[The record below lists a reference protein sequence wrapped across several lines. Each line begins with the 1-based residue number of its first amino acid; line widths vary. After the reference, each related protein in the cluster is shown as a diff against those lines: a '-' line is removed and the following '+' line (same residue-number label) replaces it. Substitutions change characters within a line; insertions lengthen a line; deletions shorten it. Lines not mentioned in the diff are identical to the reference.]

1 MRSVPTLS
9 PSINAR
15 SASERGSGSPPKSS
29 MPPRSRTLHGSGSGE
44 STVSAEPLIPS
55 SDARRRPSWLHEGMH
70 EQVEGGFG
78 AWYRRHRWWA
88 DPLGM
93 AIFAVVMA
101 AFGFRGIWGPF
112 SLLQEPLSPWW
123 ALVLALPA
131 CAIALF
137 KRRMPVTVLVLVSL
151 LFVADLLTVG
161 GLGTLVVLLDV
172 LWTAAFLADSRGR
185 RMLLVLLGAATVVLF
200 LCAWLLTDVSF
211 PVAFLIGVQ
220 FGAIFGTDYWWAV
233 AVSQAHEL
241 AELHRQRAEHAAAVA
256 ERDRVEAV
264 QRERETM
271 ARELHDVVAGHV
283 MAMAIR
289 AEAALSTPP
298 DPPRDREA
306 LQAVR
311 DAGLDAHAA
320 LRSMISVLRRGEG
333 SPASSPR
340 WGDLEGIVQEAER
353 AGLTVR
359 LVADHVGDVGSA
371 LEQAVIRIVR
381 EALNNCIRHAS
392 GAEVDVI
399 IRRSGPEVRVE
410 VRSRGGSPSG
420 ASTSADGGWGLQML
434 RERVAALGAPSLP
447 GRSPAD
453 GRWKVASRRRQRH
466 ERADGAAG
474 GRPRRD
480 QGGAAHHARG
490 AGDHGGREAADGDVA
505 VRNAAALRPDV
516 VLMDLRMPG
525 RDGISATA
533 EIVERHLSDVL
544 VLTSFDEDDLVF
556 GAIRAGAV
564 GFLLKTVDAPTL
576 GGAVRAIAAGEG
588 ALDPRVTRRALAA
601 VAESAAVPAQVRR
614 REGMV
619 ELTAREQDVLDG
631 ILQGWSNAQLAAR
644 LRISVPTVK
653 THVSNVLT
661 KLGARSRSHAAA
673 LVRGRDD

>member
-1 MRSVPTLS
+1 
-9 PSINAR
+9 
-15 SASERGSGSPPKSS
+15 
-29 MPPRSRTLHGSGSGE
+29 
-44 STVSAEPLIPS
+44 
-55 SDARRRPSWLHEGMH
+55 MH

-137 KRRMPVTVLVLVSL
+137 KRRLPVTVLVLVSL

-185 RMLLVLLGAATVVLF
+185 RMLLALLGAATVVLF

-298 DPPRDREA
+298 DHPRDREA

-381 EALNNCIRHAS
+381 EALNNCIRHAR

-420 ASTSADGGWGLQML
+420 ASTSADEGWGLQML
-434 RERVAALGAPSLP
+434 RERVAALG
-447 GRSPAD
+447 
-453 GRWKVASRRRQRH
+453 
-466 ERADGAAG
+466 GAFIAGPVAG
-474 GRPRRD
+474 GWSVE
-480 QGGAAHHARG
+480 
-490 AGDHGGREAADGDVA
+490 GRIPTEAAA
-505 VRNAAALRPDV
+505 
-516 VLMDLRMPG
+516 
-525 RDGISATA
+525 
-533 EIVERHLSDVL
+533 
-544 VLTSFDEDDLVF
+544 
-556 GAIRAGAV
+556 
-564 GFLLKTVDAPTL
+564 
-576 GGAVRAIAAGEG
+576 
-588 ALDPRVTRRALAA
+588 
-601 VAESAAVPAQVRR
+601 
-614 REGMV
+614 
-619 ELTAREQDVLDG
+619 
-631 ILQGWSNAQLAAR
+631 
-644 LRISVPTVK
+644 
-653 THVSNVLT
+653 
-661 KLGARSRSHAAA
+661 
-673 LVRGRDD
+673 

>member
-1 MRSVPTLS
+1 
-9 PSINAR
+9 
-15 SASERGSGSPPKSS
+15 
-29 MPPRSRTLHGSGSGE
+29 
-44 STVSAEPLIPS
+44 
-55 SDARRRPSWLHEGMH
+55 MH

-131 CAIALF
+131 CALALF
-137 KRRMPVTVLVLVSL
+137 KRRLPVTVLVLVSL

-256 ERDRVEAV
+256 ERGRVEAV

-298 DPPRDREA
+298 DHPRDREA

-359 LVADHVGDVGSA
+359 LVADHVDDVGSA

-410 VRSRGGSPSG
+410 VRSRGGSPSR
-420 ASTSADGGWGLQML
+420 ASASADEGWGLQML
-434 RERVAALGAPSLP
+434 RERV
-447 GRSPAD
+447 
-453 GRWKVASRRRQRH
+453 
-466 ERADGAAG
+466 
-474 GRPRRD
+474 
-480 QGGAAHHARG
+480 
-490 AGDHGGREAADGDVA
+490 
-505 VRNAAALRPDV
+505 
-516 VLMDLRMPG
+516 
-525 RDGISATA
+525 TA
-533 EIVERHLSDVL
+533 
-544 VLTSFDEDDLVF
+544 
-556 GAIRAGAV
+556 
-564 GFLLKTVDAPTL
+564 L
-576 GGAVRAIAAGEG
+576 GGAFTAGPIAG
-588 ALDPRVTRRALAA
+588 
-601 VAESAAVPAQVRR
+601 
-614 REGMV
+614 
-619 ELTAREQDVLDG
+619 
-631 ILQGWSNAQLAAR
+631 GWSVEG
-644 LRISVPTVK
+644 RIPME
-653 THVSNVLT
+653 
-661 KLGARSRSHAAA
+661 AAA
-673 LVRGRDD
+673 

>member
-1 MRSVPTLS
+1 
-9 PSINAR
+9 
-15 SASERGSGSPPKSS
+15 
-29 MPPRSRTLHGSGSGE
+29 
-44 STVSAEPLIPS
+44 
-55 SDARRRPSWLHEGMH
+55 MH

-123 ALVLALPA
+123 ALGLALPA
-131 CAIALF
+131 CALALF

-185 RMLLVLLGAATVVLF
+185 RMLLALLGAATVVLF

-434 RERVAALGAPSLP
+434 RERVAALG
-447 GRSPAD
+447 
-453 GRWKVASRRRQRH
+453 
-466 ERADGAAG
+466 GAFIAGPVAG
-474 GRPRRD
+474 GWSVE
-480 QGGAAHHARG
+480 
-490 AGDHGGREAADGDVA
+490 GRIPTEAAA
-505 VRNAAALRPDV
+505 
-516 VLMDLRMPG
+516 
-525 RDGISATA
+525 
-533 EIVERHLSDVL
+533 
-544 VLTSFDEDDLVF
+544 
-556 GAIRAGAV
+556 
-564 GFLLKTVDAPTL
+564 
-576 GGAVRAIAAGEG
+576 
-588 ALDPRVTRRALAA
+588 
-601 VAESAAVPAQVRR
+601 
-614 REGMV
+614 
-619 ELTAREQDVLDG
+619 
-631 ILQGWSNAQLAAR
+631 
-644 LRISVPTVK
+644 
-653 THVSNVLT
+653 
-661 KLGARSRSHAAA
+661 
-673 LVRGRDD
+673 

>member
-1 MRSVPTLS
+1 
-9 PSINAR
+9 
-15 SASERGSGSPPKSS
+15 
-29 MPPRSRTLHGSGSGE
+29 
-44 STVSAEPLIPS
+44 
-55 SDARRRPSWLHEGMH
+55 MH

-131 CAIALF
+131 CALALF

-434 RERVAALGAPSLP
+434 RERVAALG
-447 GRSPAD
+447 
-453 GRWKVASRRRQRH
+453 
-466 ERADGAAG
+466 GAFIAGPVAG
-474 GRPRRD
+474 GWSVE
-480 QGGAAHHARG
+480 
-490 AGDHGGREAADGDVA
+490 GRIPTEAAA
-505 VRNAAALRPDV
+505 
-516 VLMDLRMPG
+516 
-525 RDGISATA
+525 
-533 EIVERHLSDVL
+533 
-544 VLTSFDEDDLVF
+544 
-556 GAIRAGAV
+556 
-564 GFLLKTVDAPTL
+564 
-576 GGAVRAIAAGEG
+576 
-588 ALDPRVTRRALAA
+588 
-601 VAESAAVPAQVRR
+601 
-614 REGMV
+614 
-619 ELTAREQDVLDG
+619 
-631 ILQGWSNAQLAAR
+631 
-644 LRISVPTVK
+644 
-653 THVSNVLT
+653 
-661 KLGARSRSHAAA
+661 
-673 LVRGRDD
+673 

>member
-1 MRSVPTLS
+1 
-9 PSINAR
+9 
-15 SASERGSGSPPKSS
+15 
-29 MPPRSRTLHGSGSGE
+29 
-44 STVSAEPLIPS
+44 
-55 SDARRRPSWLHEGMH
+55 MH

-131 CAIALF
+131 CALALF
-137 KRRMPVTVLVLVSL
+137 KRRLPVTVLVLVSL

-434 RERVAALGAPSLP
+434 RERVAALG
-447 GRSPAD
+447 
-453 GRWKVASRRRQRH
+453 
-466 ERADGAAG
+466 GAFIAGPVAG
-474 GRPRRD
+474 GWSVE
-480 QGGAAHHARG
+480 
-490 AGDHGGREAADGDVA
+490 GRIPTEAAA
-505 VRNAAALRPDV
+505 
-516 VLMDLRMPG
+516 
-525 RDGISATA
+525 
-533 EIVERHLSDVL
+533 
-544 VLTSFDEDDLVF
+544 
-556 GAIRAGAV
+556 
-564 GFLLKTVDAPTL
+564 
-576 GGAVRAIAAGEG
+576 
-588 ALDPRVTRRALAA
+588 
-601 VAESAAVPAQVRR
+601 
-614 REGMV
+614 
-619 ELTAREQDVLDG
+619 
-631 ILQGWSNAQLAAR
+631 
-644 LRISVPTVK
+644 
-653 THVSNVLT
+653 
-661 KLGARSRSHAAA
+661 
-673 LVRGRDD
+673 

>member
-1 MRSVPTLS
+1 
-9 PSINAR
+9 
-15 SASERGSGSPPKSS
+15 
-29 MPPRSRTLHGSGSGE
+29 
-44 STVSAEPLIPS
+44 
-55 SDARRRPSWLHEGMH
+55 MH

-112 SLLQEPLSPWW
+112 SLPQEPLSPWW

-131 CAIALF
+131 CALALF

-359 LVADHVGDVGSA
+359 LVADHVDDVGSA

-410 VRSRGGSPSG
+410 VRSRGGSPSR
-420 ASTSADGGWGLQML
+420 ASASADGGWGLQML
-434 RERVAALGAPSLP
+434 RERVAALG
-447 GRSPAD
+447 
-453 GRWKVASRRRQRH
+453 
-466 ERADGAAG
+466 GAFTAGPVAG
-474 GRPRRD
+474 GWSVE
-480 QGGAAHHARG
+480 
-490 AGDHGGREAADGDVA
+490 GRIPTEAAA
-505 VRNAAALRPDV
+505 
-516 VLMDLRMPG
+516 
-525 RDGISATA
+525 
-533 EIVERHLSDVL
+533 
-544 VLTSFDEDDLVF
+544 
-556 GAIRAGAV
+556 
-564 GFLLKTVDAPTL
+564 
-576 GGAVRAIAAGEG
+576 
-588 ALDPRVTRRALAA
+588 
-601 VAESAAVPAQVRR
+601 
-614 REGMV
+614 
-619 ELTAREQDVLDG
+619 
-631 ILQGWSNAQLAAR
+631 
-644 LRISVPTVK
+644 
-653 THVSNVLT
+653 
-661 KLGARSRSHAAA
+661 
-673 LVRGRDD
+673 

>member
-1 MRSVPTLS
+1 
-9 PSINAR
+9 
-15 SASERGSGSPPKSS
+15 
-29 MPPRSRTLHGSGSGE
+29 
-44 STVSAEPLIPS
+44 
-55 SDARRRPSWLHEGMH
+55 MH

-137 KRRMPVTVLVLVSL
+137 KRRLPVTVLVLVSL

-340 WGDLEGIVQEAER
+340 WGDLEGIVQEAKR

-434 RERVAALGAPSLP
+434 RERVAALG
-447 GRSPAD
+447 
-453 GRWKVASRRRQRH
+453 
-466 ERADGAAG
+466 GAFIAGPVAG
-474 GRPRRD
+474 GWSVE
-480 QGGAAHHARG
+480 
-490 AGDHGGREAADGDVA
+490 GR
-505 VRNAAALRPDV
+505 
-516 VLMDLRMPG
+516 
-525 RDGISATA
+525 I
-533 EIVERHLSDVL
+533 
-544 VLTSFDEDDLVF
+544 
-556 GAIRAGAV
+556 
-564 GFLLKTVDAPTL
+564 PT
-576 GGAVRAIAAGEG
+576 E
-588 ALDPRVTRRALAA
+588 A
-601 VAESAAVPAQVRR
+601 VA
-614 REGMV
+614 
-619 ELTAREQDVLDG
+619 
-631 ILQGWSNAQLAAR
+631 
-644 LRISVPTVK
+644 
-653 THVSNVLT
+653 
-661 KLGARSRSHAAA
+661 
-673 LVRGRDD
+673 

>member
-1 MRSVPTLS
+1 
-9 PSINAR
+9 
-15 SASERGSGSPPKSS
+15 
-29 MPPRSRTLHGSGSGE
+29 
-44 STVSAEPLIPS
+44 
-55 SDARRRPSWLHEGMH
+55 MH

-434 RERVAALGAPSLP
+434 RERVAALG
-447 GRSPAD
+447 
-453 GRWKVASRRRQRH
+453 
-466 ERADGAAG
+466 GAFIAGPVAG
-474 GRPRRD
+474 GWSVE
-480 QGGAAHHARG
+480 
-490 AGDHGGREAADGDVA
+490 GRIPTEAAA
-505 VRNAAALRPDV
+505 
-516 VLMDLRMPG
+516 
-525 RDGISATA
+525 
-533 EIVERHLSDVL
+533 
-544 VLTSFDEDDLVF
+544 
-556 GAIRAGAV
+556 
-564 GFLLKTVDAPTL
+564 
-576 GGAVRAIAAGEG
+576 
-588 ALDPRVTRRALAA
+588 
-601 VAESAAVPAQVRR
+601 
-614 REGMV
+614 
-619 ELTAREQDVLDG
+619 
-631 ILQGWSNAQLAAR
+631 
-644 LRISVPTVK
+644 
-653 THVSNVLT
+653 
-661 KLGARSRSHAAA
+661 
-673 LVRGRDD
+673 

>member
-1 MRSVPTLS
+1 
-9 PSINAR
+9 
-15 SASERGSGSPPKSS
+15 
-29 MPPRSRTLHGSGSGE
+29 
-44 STVSAEPLIPS
+44 
-55 SDARRRPSWLHEGMH
+55 MH

-131 CAIALF
+131 CALALF
-137 KRRMPVTVLVLVSL
+137 KRRLPVTVLVLVSL

-256 ERDRVEAV
+256 ERGRVEAV

-298 DPPRDREA
+298 DHPRDREA

-410 VRSRGGSPSG
+410 VRSRGGSPSR
-420 ASTSADGGWGLQML
+420 ASASADEGWGLQML
-434 RERVAALGAPSLP
+434 RERVAALG
-447 GRSPAD
+447 
-453 GRWKVASRRRQRH
+453 
-466 ERADGAAG
+466 GAFTAGPVAG
-474 GRPRRD
+474 GWSVE
-480 QGGAAHHARG
+480 
-490 AGDHGGREAADGDVA
+490 GRIPTEAAA
-505 VRNAAALRPDV
+505 
-516 VLMDLRMPG
+516 
-525 RDGISATA
+525 
-533 EIVERHLSDVL
+533 
-544 VLTSFDEDDLVF
+544 
-556 GAIRAGAV
+556 
-564 GFLLKTVDAPTL
+564 
-576 GGAVRAIAAGEG
+576 
-588 ALDPRVTRRALAA
+588 
-601 VAESAAVPAQVRR
+601 
-614 REGMV
+614 
-619 ELTAREQDVLDG
+619 
-631 ILQGWSNAQLAAR
+631 
-644 LRISVPTVK
+644 
-653 THVSNVLT
+653 
-661 KLGARSRSHAAA
+661 
-673 LVRGRDD
+673 